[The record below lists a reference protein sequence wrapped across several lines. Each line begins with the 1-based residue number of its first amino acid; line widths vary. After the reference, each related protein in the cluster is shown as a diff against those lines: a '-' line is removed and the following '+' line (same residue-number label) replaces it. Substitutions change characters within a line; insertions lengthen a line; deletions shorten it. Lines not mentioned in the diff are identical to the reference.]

1 MENID
6 LGELE
11 KEIEKVEGLRPI
23 SIVISPLHILAAITL
38 IQTLVLEKPE
48 IADDRWAK
56 IGIEAAQQLQN
67 QFNQYPEICKLI
79 ETAWH
84 PELLVTPETVAYR
97 LLDID
102 AATQQNEACDKDGD
116 AKPTETV
123 AKRIARGLLKSQG
136 YIDM

>member
-6 LGELE
+6 LGEVE
-11 KEIEKVEGLRPI
+11 KEIEKVEVLPPI

-38 IQTLVLEKPE
+38 IQALALEKPE
-48 IADDRWAK
+48 IADDRWGK

-79 ETAWH
+79 ETGWH
-84 PELLVTPETVAYR
+84 PELLVTPETVAYM

-102 AATQQNEACDKDGD
+102 AATQQNEVCDKDGD
-116 AKPTETV
+116 AKPSETV
-123 AKRIARGLLKSQG
+123 AKRIARALLKSQG
-136 YIDM
+136 YLDM